1 VTSVRCTSCLYSF
14 HGETVAVRDRYL
26 AHIPVCPVI
35 AATTTPT
42 SSQAADF
49 LALSPF
55 PAGGERVEAGE
66 NAPATTGEQVAASG
80 APTGDGGGASSG
92 VVSPDAAAIRPLFRW
107 IGERNARPLRWW
119 L

>member
-1 VTSVRCTSCLYSF
+1 VTSVRCMSCLYSF

-42 SSQAADF
+42 SLQAADF
-49 LALSPF
+49 LAHPSH
-55 PAGGERVEAGE
+55 GSTGKRVEVGE
-66 NAPATTGEQVAASG
+66 NAAPG
-80 APTGDGGGASSG
+80 APIREDGGASSG
-92 VVSPDAAAIRPLFRW
+92 VSSPGAAPIRPLFKW
-107 IGERNARPLRWW
+107 IGERNARPVRWW